1 MLRHRR
7 LARAIYVLSLM
18 ALPCVLIAQEA
29 DEDAVIVAE
38 ELSLQEALEGDLI
51 IEEIDDISFD
61 DDFELDPDLPR
72 ADIAALD
79 DLDLDEPESVEELM
93 DLDDPLDDPLFEEL
107 SDVPAEDFID
117 EAIADDGLG
126 DLDFD
131 APAAEEDMLGD
142 LGLEDIV
149 AEAVPAED
157 EEMFFEE
164 DLLGDLD
171 IEGVQPEQVNAG
183 IAEVEED
190 FLGDL
195 DVEEAIPAQ
204 PVEGREDVVG
214 VEEGLLDKG
223 VPADLLG
230 EEMAIEDAA
239 ADAAPAVND
248 GDLFSDALFE
258 DALESAEEPA
268 LEAEEIALVPADLL
282 VDEEMAIEDAAADAA
297 PAVDDG
303 DLFSDALFED
313 ALESAEEPAL
323 EAEEIAL
330 EPAAGA
336 DDLPIETI
344 DEDFDLPDF
353 EDPAADADMPA
364 AESDADLDFPD
375 FGDDLFAEPASKPVA
390 EPVAE
395 PAVDQG
401 VEPVEADMFGSD
413 PFGDELGEAGEPGR
427 AVMPD
432 ANGAVAAMP
441 DANGA
446 VAAMPAAMQAH
457 VELLRESEELRRKAF
472 RLHAEDRIAAAE
484 LEYENRDFPRA
495 IEIFEEAR
503 RALSTLGYLPDA
515 RRKLLYIRNRITECK
530 YQHATLLTKY
540 NVYEEAIKYAKE
552 ATLEGHVKAPRLVEI
567 LQKRLSGKV
576 EIIEAPKRRWRT
588 DEYRIKQN
596 DIRERLRTGRDYFV
610 AQEFKEALRAFEGV
624 LSVSPENT
632 EAIRWREKVSQTIN
646 DRARME
652 LESTRDDMMRMVSQ
666 TWNPRDYGA
675 DEAGKNVTTDPG
687 RSRKDNVHK
696 MARKKILD
704 KMERIRI
711 PEVDFRQANIHDVMG
726 FLQEQ
731 SVEHDDQALIPEERG
746 VNIILNISSLEGAAE
761 AAAPSDDFGFDF
773 GDGGGDGGAA
783 ASGVPSITFRARNI
797 SLLEAMNLVTEIGK
811 LKYRIQGSVVLVIP
825 MDDPGGEII
834 HRTYSVQ
841 PTISA
846 TILDADADLAGPR
859 AAGGS
864 GGFIPLDGGGAGGG
878 DATDWKGFFGRLGVT
893 WPRGSS
899 IQYISSI
906 GKLLVANTAENLT
919 VFEEK
924 LADLDVV
931 PRQIEIE
938 ARFVEIGQS
947 DLNSFGLEYNLTDDW
962 EVAQKKNANGPVGSA
977 EKIVVPKTSLTKGN
991 RFLDEISNTVF
1002 EFARPD
1008 DLLSFASVLTNPE
1021 LEIVLHAI
1029 QAKGNADLLS
1039 APKVTT
1045 QNGLEATIKV
1055 VTEYIYPSDYT
1066 IEPGTPST
1074 LNADGSV
1081 QQAGQPPV
1089 VTPAGFETRE
1099 VGVILSVLPEVSP
1112 EGQMINL
1119 TMTPEVVTEPDWRDY
1134 GQEYTDANGNVV
1146 RIPIEQPFFHTR
1158 SISTSIMIYNGATVV
1173 MGGMISEERIE
1184 VDDRVPFLGD
1194 IPIIGRLFRSTFEN
1208 SEKRNLLIFVTARL
1222 VDPRGR
1228 AVGDHDSVAELF
1240 TQKAK
1245 DEAAKSASGLVDL
1258 P

>member
-1 MLRHRR
+1 
-7 LARAIYVLSLM
+7 SD
-18 ALPCVLIAQEA
+18 
-29 DEDAVIVAE
+29 DE
-38 ELSLQEALEGDLI
+38 
-51 IEEIDDISFD
+51 
-61 DDFELDPDLPR
+61 
-72 ADIAALD
+72 
-79 DLDLDEPESVEELM
+79 
-93 DLDDPLDDPLFEEL
+93 
-107 SDVPAEDFID
+107 
-117 EAIADDGLG
+117 
-126 DLDFD
+126 
-131 APAAEEDMLGD
+131 
-142 LGLEDIV
+142 
-149 AEAVPAED
+149 
-157 EEMFFEE
+157 
-164 DLLGDLD
+164 
-171 IEGVQPEQVNAG
+171 
-183 IAEVEED
+183 
-190 FLGDL
+190 
-195 DVEEAIPAQ
+195 
-204 PVEGREDVVG
+204 
-214 VEEGLLDKG
+214 
-223 VPADLLG
+223 
-230 EEMAIEDAA
+230 
-239 ADAAPAVND
+239 
-248 GDLFSDALFE
+248 
-258 DALESAEEPA
+258 
-268 LEAEEIALVPADLL
+268 
-282 VDEEMAIEDAAADAA
+282 
-297 PAVDDG
+297 
-303 DLFSDALFED
+303 
-313 ALESAEEPAL
+313 
-323 EAEEIAL
+323 
-330 EPAAGA
+330 
-336 DDLPIETI
+336 
-344 DEDFDLPDF
+344 
-353 EDPAADADMPA
+353 
-364 AESDADLDFPD
+364 LDFPD
-375 FGDDLFAEPASKPVA
+375 IGDDLVVDQVA
-390 EPVAE
+390 EPDE
-395 PAVDQG
+395 PDEVDMLEND
-401 VEPVEADMFGSD
+401 VL
-413 PFGDELGEAGEPGR
+413 GDELGAAGAPDGG
-427 AVMPD
+427 AMPNSD
-432 ANGAVAAMP
+432 GAAVALP
-441 DANGA
+441 TK
-446 VAAMPAAMQAH
+446 MQAH
-457 VELLRESEELRRKAF
+457 VELLRESEQLRRKAY

-484 LEYENRDFPRA
+484 LEYEDHEYVRA

-515 RRKLLYIRNRITECK
+515 RQKLLFIRNRITECK
-530 YQHATLLTKY
+530 YQHARLLTKH
-540 NVYEEAIKYAKE
+540 NVYEEAVKYATE
-552 ATLEGHVKAPRLVEI
+552 ATLEGHVKAPRLVDI
-567 LQKRLSGKV
+567 LQKRLEGKV
-576 EIIEAPKRRWRT
+576 EITEAPKRRWRT
-588 DEYRIKQN
+588 EEYRIKQN
-596 DIRERLRTGRDYFV
+596 EIKERLRIGRDYFV
-610 AQEFKEALRAFEGV
+610 AQEFKEALKSFEGV
-624 LSVSPENT
+624 LSISPENT
-632 EAIRWREKVSQTIN
+632 EAIRWRAKLSQAIN

-652 LESTRDDMMRMVSQ
+652 LESTRNDMMRMVSQ
-666 TWNPRDYGA
+666 TWNPRDYGV
-675 DEAGKNVTTDPG
+675 DEPGKNEDTNI
-687 RSRKDNVHK
+687 RSTKENVHK

-704 KMERIRI
+704 KMDRIRI

-731 SVEHDDQALIPEERG
+731 SVEHDDQALIPENRG
-746 VNIILNISSLEGAAE
+746 VNIILNISSLEGAAQ

-773 GDGGGDGGAA
+773 GDGGGDKGAA

-825 MDDPGGEII
+825 IDDPGGEII

-846 TILDADADLAGPR
+846 TVFEANADLAGAR
-859 AAGGS
+859 AAGGG
-864 GGFIPLDGGGAGGG
+864 GGFIPIDGGGAGLGG
-878 DATDWKGFFGRLGVT
+878 DATNWKEFFGRLGVT

-962 EVAQKKNANGPVGSA
+962 ELAQKKNANGPVGSA
-977 EKIVVPKTSLTKGN
+977 EKLIIPKTSLTKGN
-991 RFLDEISNTVF
+991 RFLDEISNTIF

-1184 VDDRVPFLGD
+1184 VDDRIPFLGD

-1228 AVGDHDSVAELF
+1228 PVGDHDSVAKLF
-1240 TQKAK
+1240 EQQAK
-1245 DEAAKSASGLVDL
+1245 DAAAKAAAGLVDG

>member
-1 MLRHRR
+1 MLRLRR
-7 LARAIYVLSLM
+7 LAWVICVQSLL

-29 DEDAVIVAE
+29 DEDAMIVAE
-38 ELSLQEALEGDLI
+38 ELSVEEALEGDLI
-51 IEEIDDISFD
+51 IEEIDDMSFD
-61 DDFELDPDLPR
+61 DDLLELDPDLLGDDVAPP
-72 ADIAALD
+72 ADLEMDEPEFVEESLD
-79 DLDLDEPESVEELM
+79 LVDESLDLDEESL
-93 DLDDPLDDPLFEEL
+93 DLDDPLLEEL
-107 SDVPAEDFID
+107 GDAPAEDILAED
-117 EAIADDGLG
+117 LDVGLG
-126 DLDFD
+126 DLDFE
-131 APAAEEDMLGD
+131 APADVDVPANDAIAEEDLLGD
-142 LGLEDIV
+142 LVIEEV
-149 AEAVPAED
+149 AEAIPAD
-157 EEMFFEE
+157 DAEMSFEE
-164 DLLGDLD
+164 DLLGDLG
-171 IEGVQPEQVNAG
+171 IEDAQPEEAVLGDADLDDNL
-183 IAEVEED
+183 
-190 FLGDL
+190 LGDL
-195 DVEEAIPAQ
+195 DIEEAIPAQ
-204 PVEGREDVVG
+204 PVDGRENVVG
-214 VEEGLLDKG
+214 VEEGLVEKG

-239 ADAAPAVND
+239 AGAV
-248 GDLFSDALFE
+248 
-258 DALESAEEPA
+258 PA
-268 LEAEEIALVPADLL
+268 L
-282 VDEEMAIEDAAADAA
+282 
-297 PAVDDG
+297 DDG
-303 DLFSDALFED
+303 DLFADAVEP
-313 ALESAEEPAL
+313 AEEL
-323 EAEEIAL
+323 
-330 EPAAGA
+330 AAGA
-336 DDLPIETI
+336 DDVPL

-353 EDPAADADMPA
+353 EDPVAEKDMLADDV
-364 AESDADLDFPD
+364 DADLDFPD
-375 FGDDLFAEPASKPVA
+375 FGDDLVA

-395 PAVDQG
+395 PAMNQA
-401 VEPVEADMFGSD
+401 VEPDELDMFERD
-413 PFGDELGEAGEPGR
+413 PFDT
-427 AVMPD
+427 D
-432 ANGAVAAMP
+432 IGAVGAPAAEAMP
-441 DANGA
+441 DAGA
-446 VAAMPAAMQAH
+446 VAVALPTEMQAR

-472 RLHAEDRIAAAE
+472 RLHAEDRISAAE
-484 LEYENRDFPRA
+484 LEYENREYVRA

-515 RRKLLYIRNRITECK
+515 RQKLLYIRNRITECK

-567 LQKRLSGKV
+567 LQKRMDGKV
-576 EIIEAPKRRWRT
+576 EITERPKRRWRT
-588 DEYRIKQN
+588 EEYRIKQN
-596 DIRERLRTGRDYFV
+596 EIKDRLRIGRDYFV
-610 AQEFKEALRAFEGV
+610 AQEFKEALKAFEGV
-624 LSVSPENT
+624 LSLSPENT

-675 DEAGKNVTTDPG
+675 DEAGKN
-687 RSRKDNVHK
+687 DNLDHRRDERDNEHK
-696 MARKKILD
+696 KARKKILD

-731 SVEHDDQALIPEERG
+731 SVEHDDQALIPENRG

-761 AAAPSDDFGFDF
+761 AAAPADDFGFDF
-773 GDGGGDGGAA
+773 GDGGGGAA
-783 ASGVPSITFRARNI
+783 PSGVPSITFRARNI

-825 MDDPGGEII
+825 VDDPGGDIE

-846 TILDADADLAGPR
+846 TVLEADADLAGAR
-859 AAGGS
+859 AAGGD
-864 GGFIPLDGGGAGGG
+864 GGFIPLDGGGGVGN
-878 DATDWKGFFGRLGVT
+878 DPTDWKGFFGRLGVT

-977 EKIVVPKTSLTKGN
+977 EKLVIPKTSLTKGN

-1074 LNADGSV
+1074 LNADGTV

-1228 AVGDHDSVAELF
+1228 AVGDHDSVAKLF
-1240 TQKAK
+1240 EEKAK
-1245 DEAAKSASGLVDL
+1245 AEAAKATLVDA

>member
-1 MLRHRR
+1 MLRLRR
-7 LARAIYVLSLM
+7 LAWVICVQSLL

-29 DEDAVIVAE
+29 DEDAMIVAE
-38 ELSLQEALEGDLI
+38 ELSVEEALEGDLI
-51 IEEIDDISFD
+51 IEEIDDMSFD
-61 DDFELDPDLPR
+61 DDLLELDPDLLGDDVAPP
-72 ADIAALD
+72 ADLEMDEPEFVEESLD
-79 DLDLDEPESVEELM
+79 LVDESLDLVEESLDLDEESL
-93 DLDDPLDDPLFEEL
+93 DLDDPLLEEL
-107 SDVPAEDFID
+107 GDAPAEDILAED
-117 EAIADDGLG
+117 LDVGLG
-126 DLDFD
+126 DLDFE
-131 APAAEEDMLGD
+131 APADVDVPANDAIAEEDLLGD
-142 LGLEDIV
+142 LVIEEV
-149 AEAVPAED
+149 AEAIPAD
-157 EEMFFEE
+157 DAEMSFEE
-164 DLLGDLD
+164 DLLGDLG
-171 IEGVQPEQVNAG
+171 IEDAQPEEAVLGDADLDDNL
-183 IAEVEED
+183 
-190 FLGDL
+190 LGDL
-195 DVEEAIPAQ
+195 DIEEAIPAQ
-204 PVEGREDVVG
+204 PVDGRENVVG
-214 VEEGLLDKG
+214 VEEGLVEKG

-239 ADAAPAVND
+239 AGAV
-248 GDLFSDALFE
+248 
-258 DALESAEEPA
+258 PA
-268 LEAEEIALVPADLL
+268 L
-282 VDEEMAIEDAAADAA
+282 
-297 PAVDDG
+297 DDG
-303 DLFSDALFED
+303 DLFADAVEP
-313 ALESAEEPAL
+313 AEEL
-323 EAEEIAL
+323 
-330 EPAAGA
+330 AAGA
-336 DDLPIETI
+336 DDVPL

-353 EDPAADADMPA
+353 EDPVAEEDMLADDV
-364 AESDADLDFPD
+364 DADLDFPD
-375 FGDDLFAEPASKPVA
+375 FGDDLFTKDLFEDDVEPAEELAAGADDVPLDEDFDLPDFEDPVAEKDMLADDVDADLDFPDFGDDLVA

-395 PAVDQG
+395 PAMNQA
-401 VEPVEADMFGSD
+401 VEPDELDMFERD
-413 PFGDELGEAGEPGR
+413 PFDT
-427 AVMPD
+427 D
-432 ANGAVAAMP
+432 IGAVGAPAAEAMP
-441 DANGA
+441 DAGA
-446 VAAMPAAMQAH
+446 VAVALPTEMQAR

-472 RLHAEDRIAAAE
+472 RLHAEDRISAAE
-484 LEYENRDFPRA
+484 LEYENREYVRA

-515 RRKLLYIRNRITECK
+515 RQKLLYIRNRITECK

-567 LQKRLSGKV
+567 LQKRMDGKV
-576 EIIEAPKRRWRT
+576 EITERPKRRWRT
-588 DEYRIKQN
+588 EEYRIKQN
-596 DIRERLRTGRDYFV
+596 EIKDRLRIGRDYFV
-610 AQEFKEALRAFEGV
+610 AQEFKEALKAFEGV
-624 LSVSPENT
+624 LSLSPENT

-675 DEAGKNVTTDPG
+675 DEAGKN
-687 RSRKDNVHK
+687 DNLDHRRDERDNEHK
-696 MARKKILD
+696 KARKKILD

-731 SVEHDDQALIPEERG
+731 SVEHDDQALIPENRG

-761 AAAPSDDFGFDF
+761 AAAPADDFGFDF
-773 GDGGGDGGAA
+773 GDGGGGAA
-783 ASGVPSITFRARNI
+783 PSGVPSITFRARNI

-825 MDDPGGEII
+825 VDDPGGDIE

-846 TILDADADLAGPR
+846 TVLEADADLAGAR
-859 AAGGS
+859 AAGGD
-864 GGFIPLDGGGAGGG
+864 GGFIPLDGGGGVGN
-878 DATDWKGFFGRLGVT
+878 DPTDWKGFFGRLGVT

-977 EKIVVPKTSLTKGN
+977 EKLVIPKTSLTKGN

-1074 LNADGSV
+1074 LNADGTV

-1228 AVGDHDSVAELF
+1228 AVGDHDSVAKLF
-1240 TQKAK
+1240 EEKAK
-1245 DEAAKSASGLVDL
+1245 AEAAKATLVDA